1 MQRYLLL
8 LAASFSLCTSQ
19 KYLSHWTQY
28 RLTEMFESIENSTLS
43 EHFSDQAWEDY
54 QASLP
59 NLSSNDQDMSRHL
72 ESFIN
77 PVSITKIDA
86 QNYYAQSLFMVR
98 FSNAHASWLQPIEMI
113 LTLNDV
119 NGKVTI
125 QHFEGKASKPFSVK
139 NYAIER
145 ATSCKNK

>member
-8 LAASFSLCTSQ
+8 LATSFSLCASQ

-28 RLTEMFESIENSTLS
+28 RLTEMFESTDTSLLS

-54 QASLP
+54 QASLA
-59 NLSSNDQDMSRHL
+59 NLALDNQDMSNHL
-72 ESFIN
+72 ESFVN

-86 QNYYAQSLFMVR
+86 QNFYAQALFMVR

-113 LTLNDV
+113 LTLNDT

-125 QHFEGKASKPFSVK
+125 QHFEGKASKPFAIK
-139 NYAIER
+139 NFAIER
-145 ATSCKNK
+145 AASCKNQ